1 MTAKN
6 ATELL
11 RNRAAGGGVKQLD
24 RDRLTGR
31 RRISLPAPPPPGLVV
46 KLLYSGTRG
55 GAKEK
60 KKTENTRGV
69 ILSFRHSEDKEEARR
84 TARKWLEGR
93 KSRGGHRLVRDKVQ
107 LGGGAFESLGSA
119 AVCETDQSETRS
131 AGSCLQEK
139 QKGRTL

>member
-1 MTAKN
+1 MFESRLHAPLFKFLPLPSGRETSGKRLSMTAKN

-31 RRISLPAPPPPGLVV
+31 RGISLPAPPPPGLVV

-69 ILSFRHSEDKEEARR
+69 ILSLAFGGQGRGQEDGQEVVRREE
-84 TARKWLEGR
+84 K
-93 KSRGGHRLVRDKVQ
+93 
-107 LGGGAFESLGSA
+107 
-119 AVCETDQSETRS
+119 
-131 AGSCLQEK
+131 
-139 QKGRTL
+139 